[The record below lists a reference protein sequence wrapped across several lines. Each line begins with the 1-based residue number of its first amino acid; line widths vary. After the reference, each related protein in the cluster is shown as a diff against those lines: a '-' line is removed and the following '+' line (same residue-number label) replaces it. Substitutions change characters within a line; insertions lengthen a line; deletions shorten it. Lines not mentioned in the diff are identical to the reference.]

1 MRDQGKTKKQLRDEL
16 AESHPQKAKKDS
28 NKKWSGS
35 DYQRIWYSYSQSP
48 IPSLILSR
56 DGKIVEYNYAM
67 RELTGYS
74 HKEVPDIEAWMLKV
88 YPDEEY
94 RNKVIEVSR
103 KSRDGE
109 IEVIRE
115 GAGPIDDIF

>member
-1 MRDQGKTKKQLRDEL
+1 MKNQDKTKKQLIDEL
-16 AESHPQKAKKDS
+16 ADLHQPKAKKDS
-28 NKKWSGS
+28 NKKWSDS
-35 DYQRIWYSYSQSP
+35 DYQKIWHTYSQSP

-56 DGKIVEYNYAM
+56 DGKIVAYNSAM

-74 HKEVPDIEAWMLKV
+74 HKEVPDIDAWIPKV

-94 RNKVIEVSR
+94 RNKVIEIII

-109 IEVIRE
+109 I
-115 GAGPIDDIF
+115 